1 MIKNRECWCKGFSR
15 SDLMRYFPADSHLW
29 KKSLTWKRKMSRIMS
44 GKTHS
49 EATRKK
55 LSLYRMGKSYEELY
69 GENTAKRLKEKK
81 RKFMK
86 GYVPSHTGLTYE
98 EFFGK
103 SRADEI
109 KRKLA
114 EANFIRFA
122 DPHNHPNWQGGLS
135 FVPYPCEFNRQLKDF
150 VRKIYGRKCALCHL
164 PENDRKLAVHHIDF
178 NKERISLDNLVP
190 LHLSCHAKLEWHI
203 RRGGM
208 LKENSMLKRKAG
220 VMMLK
225 YGGVEACER
234 RP

>member
-1 MIKNRECWCKGFSR
+1 MS
-15 SDLMRYFPADSHLW
+15 
-29 KKSLTWKRKMSRIMS
+29 SLLTIQFLI
-44 GKTHS
+44 GT
-49 EATRKK
+49 
-55 LSLYRMGKSYEELY
+55 YEELY
-69 GENTAKRLKEKK
+69 GEQTAHCLKEEK
-81 RKFMK
+81 RKFMQ
-86 GYVPSHTGLTYE
+86 GFVPPHTGLTYE
-98 EFFGK
+98 EFYGK
-103 SRADEI
+103 SRAIEI

-135 FVPYPCEFNRQLKDF
+135 FVPYPCEFNRQLKEF

-164 PENDRKLAVHHIDF
+164 PENGRKLAVHHIDF
-178 NKERISLDNLVP
+178 NKEKLFLDNLVP

-234 RP
+234 RK